1 MENKLNYLQAINFI
15 NLLHTQQAN
24 ETQKIR
30 QNPEKGGRE
39 YLRRILDA

>member
-1 MENKLNYLQAINFI
+1 MYNQKVLYKSYFI
-15 NLLHTQQAN
+15 NGETK